1 MDQRTCS
8 PAAASWRLL
17 PIAAFLAA
25 ALLILSAPATAQ
37 LSLVGEAI
45 LDPADS
51 ARGISVE
58 LSYAYVGLFTDG
70 IQKKV
75 DLAIPSLPTTVA
87 TFNPAFG
94 DEWAENFVHN
104 GKLIC
109 GHSFGGLNL
118 WDVTGAPTVLDTATT
133 TYHYDGL
140 DVLNPPGQE
149 FLIYSEH
156 NASSAPAG
164 IRVYDILGGSLTYVS
179 DDLLGGNLRD
189 GRFLV
194 VTRDSWVYQLDG
206 GAGSTRPLTLNIYD
220 LTIPVLPV
228 SYPQFDMGNAVGSYE
243 GHTDLELDPFVQ
255 QMLYAA
261 CGDDGLRMIDVSVR
275 SAPVV
280 VNTLGAPGYYV
291 KELSFLENSI
301 FLVVSVRLPSGQ
313 WRFRVLDCSIPPS
326 PVPVGSWLG
335 SPNYEIHDLQAE
347 WLPTGPA
354 VLVAGENSLGQ
365 ATLQVWM

>member
-1 MDQRTCS
+1 MNQRTNS
-8 PAAASWRLL
+8 PAAASRRLL
-17 PIAAFLAA
+17 PITAFLAA
-25 ALLILSAPATAQ
+25 ALLILSAPAMAQ
-37 LSLVGEAI
+37 LSLVGEVV
-45 LDPADS
+45 LDPSDS
-51 ARGISVE
+51 ARGISVD
-58 LSYAYVGLFTDG
+58 LPYAYVGLNTDG

-75 DLAIPSLPTTVA
+75 DLTIPALPTTVA

-109 GHSFGGLNL
+109 GHSGGGLNL
-118 WDVTGAPTVLDTATT
+118 WDITGAPAVLDTTTT

-140 DVLNPPGQE
+140 GVLNPPGQE
-149 FLIYSEH
+149 FLVYSEH
-156 NASSAPAG
+156 NFSGAPAG
-164 IRVYDILGGSLTYVS
+164 IRVYDILGGSLAFAS

-220 LTIPVLPV
+220 LTNPYAPV
-228 SYPQFDMGNAVGSYE
+228 SYPQFDMGNAVGSYG
-243 GHTDLELDPFVQ
+243 GHTDLELDPFVH

-261 CGDDGLRMIDVSVR
+261 CGYDGLRMIDVTVR

-280 VNTLGAPGYYV
+280 VNTMAAPGFYV
-291 KELSFLENSI
+291 SELSFLQNSP
-301 FLVVSVRLPSGQ
+301 FLVASVRFPSGQ
-313 WRFRVLDCSIPPS
+313 WRFRVLNCSTPPS
-326 PVPVGSWLG
+326 PVPVGTWLG
-335 SPNYEIHDLQAE
+335 QPNYRIHDLRAE
-347 WLPTGPA
+347 WIAGPA
-354 VLVAGENSLGQ
+354 VLVAGRNSLGQ